1 LDTRVLY
8 CGECRPAG
16 STVTVIF
23 MQTREH
29 HRVRICLPVRLRW
42 ATPFGQKIELSE
54 TLDVSRGG
62 LLLTTNELHSA
73 GASLWVTFP
82 CDASLPDGQPEVLA
96 RVIRSGEVV
105 EITRANDA
113 RTKVRPQTALPQAHS
128 IRADKPARA
137 VGISATPTT
146 FAVAIQFEE
155 RGHATSNG
163 NRARRDPERRVS
175 PRCSLGVPVRVRP
188 EHIPWFEEAMTLDF
202 SSRGM
207 RFRSQREYSLGE
219 QLKIAL
225 ENSASTPWSSGEF
238 RARVVRVSPAPDG
251 VTLDVSVC
259 RAP

>member
-1 LDTRVLY
+1 
-8 CGECRPAG
+8 
-16 STVTVIF
+16 

-29 HRVRICLPVRLRW
+29 HRVRIRLPARLRW

-62 LLLTTNELHSA
+62 LLLTTKELHFA

-82 CDASLPDGQPEVLA
+82 YDASLPDGQPEVLA
-96 RVIRSGEVV
+96 RVVRSGGAL

-113 RTKVRPQTALPQAHS
+113 RAKIRPRNASAQARWEKS
-128 IRADKPARA
+128 DQFAPATEMSEA
-137 VGISATPTT
+137 PAT

-155 RGHATSNG
+155 HGHATSNG
-163 NRARRDPERRVS
+163 NRTRHNPERRAS
-175 PRCSLGVPVRVRP
+175 PRRILGVPVRVRP
-188 EHIPWFEEAMTLDF
+188 EHIPWFEQAMTLDF

-225 ENSASTPWSSGEF
+225 ENSASTPWSGGEF
-238 RARVVRVSPAPDG
+238 GARVVRVSPAPDG
-251 VTLDVSVC
+251 VALDVSVC

>member
-1 LDTRVLY
+1 
-8 CGECRPAG
+8 
-16 STVTVIF
+16 

-29 HRVRICLPVRLRW
+29 HRVRIRLPARLRW

-82 CDASLPDGQPEVLA
+82 YDASLRDGQPEVLA
-96 RVIRSGEVV
+96 RVVRSGEAL

-113 RTKVRPQTALPQAHS
+113 RAKVRPQTAAAQARS
-128 IRADKPARA
+128 AKSDKLTRATGMSEAPE
-137 VGISATPTT
+137 TLT
-146 FAVAIQFEE
+146 VAICFEE
-155 RGHATSNG
+155 LAHPASNG
-163 NRARRDPERRVS
+163 NRTRHNPERRGS
-175 PRCSLGVPVRVRP
+175 PRRILGVPVRVRP
-188 EHIPWFEEAMTLDF
+188 EHVPWFEEAMTLDF
-202 SSRGM
+202 SSRGL

-225 ENSASTPWSSGEF
+225 ENSASTPWSGGEF

-251 VTLDVSVC
+251 VALDVSVC